1 MEEIIVG
8 MDGSAGAAA
17 ALRWAVRES
26 NLRGWP
32 VRAVHAGDGD
42 QVSAGGLLGFDAAG
56 QEAAE
61 KALAAAIDSALGDD
75 ASEHISLEVVN
86 DRPAP
91 ALLERAVEAHLLVV
105 GARGE
110 GGFPHL
116 HLGSVGTHCL
126 QAAPCPVA
134 IVRDD
139 ERGRW
144 TDGRIVVGVDGSA
157 PAQRALHWALA
168 EAKLRACAVEVIHAW
183 RLPVTGGFYAVA
195 MEPALAEAGARHVLD
210 AALAAEDTSGSRL
223 AAHLPCGGPAERLLH
238 AAETADL
245 VVVGSTGKGAVRR
258 LLLGSVSHQLAH
270 HAPCPVLVVP

>member
-32 VRAVHAGDGD
+32 VRAVHAGGPHDDAVGAREG
-42 QVSAGGLLGFDAAG
+42 VDAAG

-61 KALAAAIDSALGDD
+61 KALAAVVDCALGDD
-75 ASEHISLEVVN
+75 ASEHIAMEVVH
-86 DRPAP
+86 DRAAA
-91 ALLERAVEAHLLVV
+91 ALIERGIGARLLVV

-110 GGFPHL
+110 DGFPHL

-126 QAAPCPVA
+126 QAGPCPVA
-134 IVRDD
+134 VVRGD
-139 ERGRW
+139 ERHW
-144 TDGRIVVGVDGSA
+144 TDGRIVVGIDGSA
-157 PAQRALHWALA
+157 PSQRALHWALT
-168 EAKLRACAVEVIHAW
+168 EARLRACAVEVVHAW
-183 RLPVTGGFYAVA
+183 RLPVVGGFYAVA

-210 AALAAEDTSGSRL
+210 TALAAEDTSGIPL
-223 AAHLPCGGPAERLLH
+223 TAHVPGGGPAERLLH

-258 LLLGSVSHQLAH
+258 LFLGSVSQQLAH
-270 HAPCPVLVVP
+270 HAPCPVVVVP